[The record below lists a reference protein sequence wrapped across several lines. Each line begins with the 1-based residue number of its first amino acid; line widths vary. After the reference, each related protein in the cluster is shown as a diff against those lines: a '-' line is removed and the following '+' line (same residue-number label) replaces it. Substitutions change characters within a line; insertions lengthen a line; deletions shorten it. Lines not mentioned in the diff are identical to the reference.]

1 MSFEQ
6 LGLSAEVIA
15 ALASQGINTPFEIQ
29 SAAIPSILAGKDIL
43 GIAPTGSGKTAAF
56 MSPILEKRQHLNYK
70 NSRTIPVLVL
80 VPTREL
86 AIQINDFIQA
96 CLPKLKRPMRS
107 MAIYGGV
114 SINPQMKDMM
124 GVEILVATPGRLLDL
139 IEQHA
144 LSIEEIETFIIDE
157 ADKMFHL
164 GFEEELQ
171 RIINQI
177 PRNCQHILFSATL
190 NDRIKSIKE
199 KLDAEFFELIQ
210 IEKKADSIENIV
222 QQAFHVFPEN
232 KGVFLRYLI
241 KTEKL
246 NRVLLFVSST
256 RTADNL
262 VNKLT
267 KNGISAIALHGKKA
281 QDVRIE
287 ALQAFKDGKVQVLI
301 ATDLLARGI
310 HIDNLPVVIN
320 FELPR
325 SPLDFVHRIG
335 RTGRAN
341 EIGKAYTL
349 ITEEDFHHFK
359 TIQKKMK
366 KQVEVLPTKDINLHG
381 F

>member
-6 LGLSAEVIA
+6 LGLSAEVIS
-15 ALASQGINTPFEIQ
+15 ALASQGISTPFPIQ
-29 SAAIPSILAGKDIL
+29 SAAIPAILSGKNIL
-43 GIAPTGSGKTAAF
+43 GIAPTGSGKTASF
-56 MSPILEKRQHLNYK
+56 ICPILEERQYMDYEK
-70 NSRTIPVLVL
+70 SRTIPVLIL

-86 AIQINDFIQA
+86 AIQIEAFVLA
-96 CLPKLKRPMRS
+96 CLPYLKREMRT

-114 SINPQMKDMM
+114 SINPQMKNML
-124 GVEILVATPGRLLDL
+124 GVEILIATPGRLLDL

-144 LSIEEIETFIIDE
+144 LSIEEIETLIIDE
-157 ADKMFHL
+157 ADKIFQL

-171 RIINQI
+171 KIINQL
-177 PRNCQHILFSATL
+177 PRDCQHILFSATL
-190 NDRIKSIKE
+190 NEKIKAIKQ
-199 KLDAEFFELIQ
+199 KLQTEFELIE
-210 IEKKADSIENIV
+210 IEKKEDSIENIE
-222 QQAFHVFPEN
+222 QIAYHVFPEN

-241 KTEKL
+241 KTEQLK
-246 NRVLLFVSST
+246 RVLLFVSST

-262 VNKLT
+262 LNKLT
-267 KNGISAIALHGKKA
+267 KNGIKAIALHGKKA

-287 ALQAFKDGKVQVLI
+287 ALQAFKDGKVDVLI

-310 HIDNLPVVIN
+310 HIDNLPVVVN

-325 SPLDFVHRIG
+325 SPFDYIHRIG

-341 EIGKAYTL
+341 EKGKAITL
-349 ITEEDFHHFK
+349 ITEDDFHHFK